1 MGVLPRPF
9 SYSLGFFVPPPNQPA
24 QWVVVTGATHG
35 IGRGIAKRCLDD
47 GYSVLAIG
55 RRKDALA
62 ELRLLSDERIETLAL
77 DLRQSD
83 AAERIFDALIAQKI
97 HAILSTSD
105 PGDTRDESSAPQAT
119 LHGIVHCAGVS
130 VGDDIERITDEDWQ
144 SAHDINVTA
153 PMRIT
158 RALLPMLYAAHTPS
172 IIHIG
177 SPVGIVGARKVSYAA
192 SKAAMHGLNAALARN
207 LGSRGIRVN
216 AVLPGPTIPGMISD
230 WSEDKIQRVV
240 ETIPLGR
247 LCTPEDVAGVTS
259 FLLSDDAS
267 FITGSILN
275 VTGGKDMGI

>member
-1 MGVLPRPF
+1 M
-9 SYSLGFFVPPPNQPA
+9 PPPNQSA

-47 GYSVLAIG
+47 GYYVLAIG

-62 ELRLLSDERIETLAL
+62 ELRLLSGERIETLAL
-77 DLRQSD
+77 DLRQPD
-83 AAERIFDALIAQKI
+83 AAERIFDALIARKVHTI
-97 HAILSTSD
+97 PTVPEHVEAD
-105 PGDTRDESSAPQAT
+105 PSSSAPQAT

-130 VGDDIERITDEDWQ
+130 VGDDIEGITDEDWQ
-144 SAHDINVTA
+144 SAHDVNVTA

-158 RALLPMLYAAHTPS
+158 RALLPMLYTAHAPS

-230 WSEDKIQRVV
+230 WSEEKIQRIV

-247 LCTPEDVAGVTS
+247 LCTPEDIAGVTS